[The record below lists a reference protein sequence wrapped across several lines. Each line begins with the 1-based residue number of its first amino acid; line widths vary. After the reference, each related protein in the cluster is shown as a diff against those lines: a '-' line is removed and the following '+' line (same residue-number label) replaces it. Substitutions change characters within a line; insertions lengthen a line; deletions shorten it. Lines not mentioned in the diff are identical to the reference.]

1 MESSHGANAPARHTQ
16 TPNPIAISK
25 ETEVATPSS
34 SNHSVAEVD
43 GTKPESRGAGEGE
56 EEAKQN
62 HESVAA
68 DAPPAPGAQNDK
80 TQERSKMKIALI
92 MFSLAVAVLLVALD
106 ITIVTTALP
115 TIASDFNSASGYTW
129 VGSAYL
135 IAQSAATPIWGKVSD
150 IFGRKPI
157 LLVTNAIFFV
167 GSLLAGVSVNMD
179 MLIAARVIQGIGGGG
194 LITLVN
200 ITISDLFS
208 VRDRGAYFG
217 VIGGVWALA
226 SSLGPVMGGLFT
238 QKVSWRWCF
247 YINLPLDGVAFLIL
261 LFFLDVH
268 TPKTPLRQGLK
279 AVDWLGSLT
288 MVGGTIM
295 LLLGLEFGGISHPWD
310 SATVLCLII
319 FGAVVIG
326 IFFLNE
332 WRVAPYPLMPLDL
345 FSKRSNLAA
354 LGVCFFHS
362 FVFISGSYFLPL
374 YFQAVLGATPILSG
388 VYLLPT
394 ALSLSFLSMFTGIFI
409 KKTGQYLP
417 MIYFGMFM
425 MTLGFGLFIDLDV
438 KSSWAK
444 IIIYQIIAGIG
455 VGPNFQSPLI
465 ALQSLVPK
473 RDIATATATFGFTR
487 NLGSAISVVVGS
499 VVFNNEM
506 KSKQSQLVAS
516 LGPQTAS
523 AFGGG
528 SAGAN
533 VGLIQSLP
541 EAEKAAARKAFSDSL
556 STMWIMY
563 VAFSVVG
570 IVASLLITRNKLD
583 KQHEETK
590 TGLEAEKQKRVERDA
605 ERAERR
611 RKRASKGGSLPLD
624 TEIQATSAP
633 IIDAEKEMKI

>member
-1 MESSHGANAPARHTQ
+1 MSANPDASSATSEPGTPNATVPNKETAAASSSSSSLSTTQ
-16 TPNPIAISK
+16 TDG
-25 ETEVATPSS
+25 ATAAAAQRQNNAS
-34 SNHSVAEVD
+34 E
-43 GTKPESRGAGEGE
+43 GA
-56 EEAKQN
+56 KDN
-62 HESVAA
+62 TVAA
-68 DAPPAPGAQNDK
+68 DATHAANAEEQKPV
-80 TQERSKMKIALI
+80 RSKWKITVI

-115 TIASDFNSASGYTW
+115 TISEEFKSAAGYTW
-129 VGSAYL
+129 IGSAYL
-135 IAQSAATPIWGKVSD
+135 IATSAATPIWGKVSD

-167 GSLLAGVSVNMD
+167 GSLLAGVSVNID

-200 ITISDLFS
+200 IAISDLFS

-226 SSLGPVMGGLFT
+226 SSLGPVVGGLFT

-247 YINLPLDGVAFLIL
+247 YINLPFDGVAFLIIL
-261 LFFLDVH
+261 LFLDIK
-268 TPKTPLRQGLK
+268 TPKTPLRKGLK

-288 MVGGTIM
+288 MVGGVIM
-295 LLLGLEFGGISHPWD
+295 FLLGLEFGGITYPWD

-319 FGAVVIG
+319 FGVVVVG
-326 IFFLNE
+326 IFFLIE

-354 LGVCFFHS
+354 LSTCFFHA
-362 FVFISGSYFLPL
+362 FVFISGNYFLPL

-388 VYLLPT
+388 VYLLPQ
-394 ALSLSFLSMFTGIFI
+394 AVALSFLSMFTGIFI

-417 MIYFGMFM
+417 MIWFGMFL
-425 MTLGFGLFIDLDV
+425 MTLGFGLFIDLGAN
-438 KSSWAK
+438 SSWAK

-455 VGPNFQSPLI
+455 VGPNFQAPLI
-465 ALQSLVPK
+465 ALQSLVPR

-506 KSKQSQLVAS
+506 KSRQSQLAAT
-516 LGPQTAS
+516 LGPQTAR

-541 EAEKAAARKAFSDSL
+541 EDQKFVARTAFADSL

-563 VAFSVVG
+563 VAFAACG
-570 IVASLLITRNKLD
+570 LIASLCIKRNILD
-583 KQHEETK
+583 KQHEEQK
-590 TGLEAEKQKRVERDA
+590 TGLEAEKAKRAEREA

-611 RKRASKGGSLPLD
+611 RKRASKGSLPLD
-624 TEIQATSAP
+624 PEANNSGAV
-633 IIDAEKEMKI
+633 AEEEKASST

>member
-1 MESSHGANAPARHTQ
+1 MSATHDAPAPAGDSHLDSNAPNGRHDITTSSSTDVSLTERDGTTQNGEKAVEEGATGANGAAVAP
-16 TPNPIAISK
+16 
-25 ETEVATPSS
+25 
-34 SNHSVAEVD
+34 
-43 GTKPESRGAGEGE
+43 G
-56 EEAKQN
+56 
-62 HESVAA
+62 
-68 DAPPAPGAQNDK
+68 APGAQDEFPQRTK
-80 TQERSKMKIALI
+80 LQIFLI
-92 MFSLAVAVLLVALD
+92 MLSLAVAVLLVALD

-115 TIASDFNSASGYTW
+115 TISAEFNSASGYTW
-129 VGSAYL
+129 IGSAYL
-135 IAQSAATPIWGKVSD
+135 IAQSAATPIWGKISD

-157 LLVTNAIFFV
+157 LLLTNAIFFV
-167 GSLLAGVSVNMD
+167 GSLLAGVAVNMD

-217 VIGGVWALA
+217 IIGGVWALA
-226 SSLGPVMGGLFT
+226 SSLGPVVGGLFT

-247 YINLPLDGVAFLIL
+247 YINLPFDGVAFLIL
-261 LFFLDVH
+261 LFFLDVK
-268 TPKTPLRQGLK
+268 TPKTPLREGLK
-279 AVDWLGSLT
+279 AVDWLGSLA
-288 MVGGTIM
+288 MVGGVIM

-326 IFFLNE
+326 IFFAIE

-354 LGVCFFHS
+354 LATCFFHS
-362 FVFISGSYFLPL
+362 FVFISGNYFLPL

-394 ALSLSFLSMFTGIFI
+394 AVSLSFLSAFTGIFI

-417 MIYFGMFM
+417 MIWFGMIM
-425 MTLGFGLFIDLDV
+425 MTLGFGLFIDFDV
-438 KSSWAK
+438 NSSWAK
-444 IIIYQIIAGIG
+444 IIVYQIIAGIG

-487 NLGSAISVVVGS
+487 NLGSAISVVVGG
-499 VVFNNEM
+499 VIFNNEM
-506 KSKQSQLVAS
+506 KSKQSQLAAS
-516 LGPQTAS
+516 LGPETAS
-523 AFGGG
+523 RFGGG

-541 EAEKAAARKAFSDSL
+541 DEQKSVARTAFADSL
-556 STMWIMY
+556 STMWILY
-563 VAFSVVG
+563 VAFAVVG
-570 IVASLLITRNKLD
+570 LVVSLLITRNKLD

-590 TGLEAEKQKRVERDA
+590 TGIEVEKAKRLEREA

-611 RKRASKGGSLPLD
+611 RKRASKGSLPLD
-624 TEIQATSAP
+624 PEAQTSNP
-633 IIDAEKEMKI
+633 DVSKEKETAV